1 MPPADFARLK
11 ADWGK
16 QARAKPV
23 SDEDRNKFAET
34 MRKLTAPDAETT
46 IYAEIEPKLKEF
58 DAQYQKQLP
67 MYVGMGR
74 GWLTGMVQQS
84 KDLSDSD
91 KVQALAAINAI
102 ADWVQKTRFTDP
114 ALVKQALAIVCTTAR
129 ELDLKTLDQARA
141 LDFDQ
146 SMQKMHT
153 GFMGLKDLL
162 TVYGFSLDDT
172 LDSIK
177 PTVVSNDGKTAKVN
191 VAYTLLGAP
200 LSADTEMV
208 QINGH
213 WYGKDTFKTLQAMNE
228 SPAPATAEHNENS
241 TAAER
246 VKNQVAADAVE
257 QYEIVKKSGSA
268 MDLCVQAGMVAAA
281 FLQAKNESQ
290 YRVWINKKKEDCA
303 AAGLPAS

>member
-1 MPPADFARLK
+1 MIRKLTRAVLAAALLVLVAGCGNKSEPGTTPDGAIRTSADLLKQGDIAGLLQHVMPPPDFAKLK
-11 ADWGK
+11 TDWGK
-16 QARAKPV
+16 DVRAKPIK
-23 SDEDRNKFAET
+23 DEDRQKFAET
-34 MRKLTAPDAETT
+34 MSKLTAPDAEKT
-46 IYAEIEPKLKEF
+46 IYAEIEPKLKQF
-58 DAQYQKQLP
+58 DAQYQQQVP

-84 KDLSDSD
+84 KDLSDAD
-91 KVQALAAINAI
+91 KKQALAAINAL
-102 ADWVQKTRFTDP
+102 ADWVQKTHFTDP
-114 ALVKQALAIVCTTAR
+114 ALVKQALAVVCKTAR
-129 ELDLKTLDQARA
+129 AVDLKTLDQARA

-208 QINGH
+208 QIDGH
-213 WYGKDTFKTLQAMNE
+213 WYGKETVDKLKGKMNGAAPD
-228 SPAPATAEHNENS
+228 SATPPAPAPAKP
-241 TAAER
+241 A
-246 VKNQVAADAVE
+246 
-257 QYEIVKKSGSA
+257 IPSG
-268 MDLCVQAGMVAAA
+268 G
-281 FLQAKNESQ
+281 
-290 YRVWINKKKEDCA
+290 
-303 AAGLPAS
+303 

>member
-1 MPPADFARLK
+1 MIRNLIYAVLATLLLGGVAGCGPKSEPGTTPDGAIRTSADLLKQSDIAGLLQHVMPPADFARLK

-114 ALVKQALAIVCTTAR
+114 ALVRQALAILCKTAR
-129 ELDLKTLDQARA
+129 ELDLKTLDQARS
-141 LDFDQ
+141 LDFDD
-146 SMQKMHT
+146 SMKKLHI
-153 GFMGLKDLL
+153 GFMGAKDLL
-162 TVYGFSLDDT
+162 AVYGFSIDQT
-172 LDSIK
+172 LDSIN
-177 PTVVSNDGKTAKVN
+177 PVVVSNDGNSAKVK
-191 VAYTLLGAP
+191 VGYTLLGAP
-200 LSADTEMV
+200 LSAETEMV
-208 QINGH
+208 DMDGH
-213 WYGKDTFKTLQAMNE
+213 WYRARLVLKLREHADSASAPNPVSATPAAPVE
-228 SPAPATAEHNENS
+228 PVPAPKPDH
-241 TAAER
+241 
-246 VKNQVAADAVE
+246 D
-257 QYEIVKKSGSA
+257 
-268 MDLCVQAGMVAAA
+268 
-281 FLQAKNESQ
+281 
-290 YRVWINKKKEDCA
+290 
-303 AAGLPAS
+303 